1 MKKATAK
8 RLNKRKTRRYLSY
21 GFYPSAPR
29 KFQNL
34 YFIFKK
40 QPFQRLFKIRMSPY
54 IYSGKRADIRIKFAQ
69 ADFFK
74 RFFCIIAPGIFY
86 APVYTVG
93 KIHKFISRN
102 AEIQRR
108 IFKTALLEKSC
119 KRKKR
124 FLKSRIPG
132 AFLPVQTGF
141 LPFFL
146 IANVTAG
153 ADGFFCAQCVKQ
165 SLTAA

>member
-8 RLNKRKTRRYLSY
+8 RLNKRKTRRCHSY

-40 QPFQRLFKIRMSPY
+40 QTFQRLFKIRMSPY
-54 IYSGKRADIRIKFAQ
+54 IYSGKRADIRIKFTQ
-69 ADFFK
+69 ADFLK

-86 APVYTVG
+86 APVYIAW
-93 KIHKFISRN
+93 KIHKFVSRN

-108 IFKTALLEKSC
+108 IFKTSLSEMSC
-119 KRKKR
+119 KRRNR

-141 LPFFL
+141 LPLFL